1 MNVRLNIAPFS
12 YIYCTFIRLHE
23 KAILFATRVDA
34 DGIYLFKINKGNT
47 RTIKESVQSSQ

>member
-1 MNVRLNIAPFS
+1 MNVRLNIAPFL

-23 KAILFATRVDA
+23 KAILFVTRVDA
-34 DGIYLFKINKGNT
+34 DGIYLFEINNGNT